1 LRAAFLFYFASF
13 KEVRIMRWL
22 KFFFASLAG
31 VFLLLPSG
39 QATAQSVQVEIASD
53 EGWVF
58 PAYPAKGSREGNWRS
73 YVEARRNSRYGIQV
87 VNNTGRRIGLVVAV
101 DGRNI
106 ISGDRSYLSSSERM
120 YVLDPHGSATY
131 NGWRTGRDRVN
142 RFYFTNEGDSYAGA
156 WDDYSA
162 MGVIAIAAYAERR
175 PPVIRRPRPPMYSH
189 RDGGELRSAPAPH
202 GDREASV
209 AADSDAGTGFG
220 EEEYSSSVRVEFR
233 PESHPV
239 EKHFLKYEWRETL
252 CRKNI
257 ISCGPPVFRGENRLW
272 DNDGYVPPPP
282 RHDRDDG
289 NWEEDGSSERDD
301 RGGRRRH

>member
-1 LRAAFLFYFASF
+1 M
-13 KEVRIMRWL
+13 KWL

-39 QATAQSVQVEIASD
+39 QAAAQSVQVEIASD

-87 VNNTGRRIGLVVAV
+87 VNNTDRRIGLVIAV

-106 ISGDRSYLSSSERM
+106 ISGDRSHLSSSERM
-120 YVLDPHGSATY
+120 YVLDPHGTATY
-131 NGWRTGRDRVN
+131 VGWRTGRDRVN

-202 GDREASV
+202 GDREASA

-233 PESHPV
+233 PESHPM

-257 ISCGPPVFRGENRLW
+257 ISCGPPVFRREENRLW